1 MLIISIIVQIIFN
14 SARQVVLQQP
24 SPLTILITIAV
35 IMILIVM
42 IICSKRSPASGPS
55 AAPPSSSGESGP
67 SSLSPGNHR
76 YSTRLHEHDQYHH
89 NHNDDHHKHD
99 DHISSLS
106 PVPGSHPPEARYSGT
121 ELVMLYDYKAQVVV
135 IFLFI
140 YSSYLCS
147 YFHHILFIFST
158 YYHIICHV
166 LIITDDMVIL
176 RPLTTCQ
183 YVEESGSML
192 T

>member
-1 MLIISIIVQIIFN
+1 MAI
-14 SARQVVLQQP
+14 
-24 SPLTILITIAV
+24 LTLVWCYAHS
-35 IMILIVM
+35 LYYHRHNHPK
-42 IICSKRSPASGPS
+42 CSPASGPS

-76 YSTRLHEHDQYHH
+76 YSTRLHEHDQYRH

-99 DHISSLS
+99 DHIFSLS

-121 ELVMLYDYKAQVVV
+121 ELVMLYDYKAQVVI
-135 IFLFI
+135 IFF
-140 YSSYLCS
+140 
-147 YFHHILFIFST
+147 FIFSI
-158 YYHIICHV
+158 YHCHINFHL

-183 YVEESGSML
+183 YVEGSGSML